1 MKKTKTINTRLSES
15 EFFKVSEMAKINN
28 ISKTEVLLS
37 HIRDKE
43 IMSSIDIEMNSQ
55 VLYNMIQLLIKQNGT
70 DKEIDFIFNSA
81 VNENHTRG
89 EMFDHIKVLNELV
102 IKLINK

>member
-1 MKKTKTINTRLSES
+1 MRLSEA
-15 EFFKVSEMAKINN
+15 EFFKITEMAKVNN
-28 ISKTEVLLS
+28 ISKTEVILS
-37 HIRDKE
+37 HLLDKE
-43 IMSSIDIEMNSQ
+43 IMSSVDIEMNSQ
-55 VLYNMIQLLIKQNGT
+55 VLYNMIQLLIKHNGT
-70 DKEIDFIFNSA
+70 DKEIKDIFNSA

>member
-1 MKKTKTINTRLSES
+1 MKKTKSINMRLSEA
-15 EFFKVSEMAKINN
+15 EFFKITEMAKVNN
-28 ISKTEVLLS
+28 ISKTEVILS
-37 HIRDKE
+37 HLLDKE
-43 IMSSIDIEMNSQ
+43 IMSSVDIEMNSQ
-55 VLYNMIQLLIKQNGT
+55 VLYNMIQLLIKHNGT
-70 DKEIDFIFNSA
+70 DKEIKDIFNSA